1 MKCIN
6 DEMIQKYID
15 GEINVQETE
24 NIAKHAEKCA
34 FCAQKIAKQRTF
46 ADYIKK
52 EVENWGAEPVAI
64 PEFVAPAV
72 PRRRFNIK
80 TKYYIYTASVAAA
93 CAILFVLFLLPPKQ
107 NHAENF
113 QFVFCFDGD
122 FDSNRPYSQQEMT
135 IKVFDSN
142 GRIVEFN

>member
-15 GEINVQETE
+15 GEINVQEAE

-34 FCAQKIAKQRTF
+34 FCAQKIAEQRTF
-46 ADYIKK
+46 ANYIKK
-52 EVENWGAEPVAI
+52 EVENWSAEPVAI
-64 PEFVAPAV
+64 PEFVAPNLSK
-72 PRRRFNIK
+72 RRFIIQK
-80 TKYYIYTASVAAA
+80 KYYIYATSAAA
-93 CAILFVLFLLPPKQ
+93 CAIFLVFFLLPK
-107 NHAENF
+107 ENKVSDY
-113 QFVFCFDGD
+113 QMIYCFDGD

-142 GRIVEFN
+142 GKMIEFN